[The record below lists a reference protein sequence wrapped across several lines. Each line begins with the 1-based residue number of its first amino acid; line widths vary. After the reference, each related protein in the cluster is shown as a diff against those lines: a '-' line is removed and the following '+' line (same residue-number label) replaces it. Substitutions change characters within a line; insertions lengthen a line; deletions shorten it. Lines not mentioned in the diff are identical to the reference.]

1 MQILH
6 EEIRRITTEFDEFK
20 DKSAKSEKAM
30 TEKIRQLT
38 LENDAL
44 KLQIAENNR
53 RFAMHS
59 AGQNVSHTLY
69 MYMCLRKPCNSKM
82 NLRHLVNNF
91 YFSRYGSNTLN
102 Y

>member
-1 MQILH
+1 MVRSDIQILR

-53 RFAMHS
+53 RFAMHDS
-59 AGQNVSHTLY
+59 EHSPSST
-69 MYMCLRKPCNSKM
+69 NSIQ
-82 NLRHLVNNF
+82 R
-91 YFSRYGSNTLN
+91 RAR
-102 Y
+102 